1 MRFFTIQEKPISY
14 FMYDR
19 DKENEAK
26 GNGKSNII
34 ML

>member
-1 MRFFTIQEKPISY
+1 MRFFTIQEKPISH

-19 DKENEAK
+19 DKENKAK
-26 GNGKSNII
+26 RDGKSDII